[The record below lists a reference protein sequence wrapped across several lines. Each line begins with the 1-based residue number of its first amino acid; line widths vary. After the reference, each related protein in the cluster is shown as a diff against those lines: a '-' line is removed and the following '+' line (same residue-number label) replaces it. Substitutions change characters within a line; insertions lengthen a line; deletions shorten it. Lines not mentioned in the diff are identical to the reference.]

1 MKLSIIVPVYNV
13 AKHLLRCLE
22 SIVPQMCDDYEL
34 ILVNDG
40 STDESGTLCDD
51 FANQYPLLNIVVQ
64 HQSNSGLSVAR
75 NRGIDVSRGE
85 YITFVDSDDYIDS
98 KTIGE
103 NMDYLLAHPEVD
115 MLEYP
120 IEVHAE
126 SPEAYM
132 LTFTGEMQ
140 QTDVFIDWMHRE
152 GYTHCYACNKIY
164 SARVWR
170 EMRFPIGKCFEDVAV
185 MPDIVRRC
193 QCIYY
198 SNCGCYRY
206 IMHADSIT
214 TSYRSQKQRQ
224 LFEGNHRLYMEILD
238 IPELET
244 EALHLWIYCLN
255 HLIDMGRCADVD
267 WEDYR
272 RIVKETDKY
281 HPSYKAL
288 LNAAPDT
295 ATRIKL
301 LPLPLIG
308 LHTYCRLY
316 VALTKTLLP

>member
-64 HQSNSGLSVAR
+64 HQSNSGLSAAR

-85 YITFVDSDDYIDS
+85 YITFVDSDDYIDA

-198 SNCGCYRY
+198 
-206 IMHADSIT
+206 
-214 TSYRSQKQRQ
+214 
-224 LFEGNHRLYMEILD
+224 
-238 IPELET
+238 
-244 EALHLWIYCLN
+244 
-255 HLIDMGRCADVD
+255 
-267 WEDYR
+267 
-272 RIVKETDKY
+272 
-281 HPSYKAL
+281 
-288 LNAAPDT
+288 
-295 ATRIKL
+295 
-301 LPLPLIG
+301 
-308 LHTYCRLY
+308 
-316 VALTKTLLP
+316 